1 MENLETIELFID
13 ENDFDEG
20 IDAISLVEFPAIEE
34 NFVSLSKQEVQLRT
48 IDEDKRLVI
57 GLALVPNKKIYR
69 RNGEHEYNI
78 VFGEE
83 TVRKA
88 GELYLKRLK
97 LHNATVEHQEAVKGV
112 YLAESWFVD
121 NPEMDKTNHYGLNP
135 VKGAWAV
142 GLRVEN
148 DQVWADIKDGKYL
161 GFSIEGF
168 FSEALSKETTE
179 AKTREEELLET
190 IIKALQ

>member
-1 MENLETIELFID
+1 MENLDTIELFID
-13 ENDFDEG
+13 EIDFSDG
-20 IDAISLVEFPAIEE
+20 VNAISLVEMPAIEE

-48 IDEDKRLVI
+48 MDEDKRLVI

-69 RNGEHEYNI
+69 RSGDYEYNI
-78 VFGEE
+78 VFSEE

-97 LHNATVEHQEAVKGV
+97 LHNATVGHQESVRGI

-121 NPEMDKTNHYGLNP
+121 NPEMDKANHYGLNA
-135 VKGAWAV
+135 VKGAWVVA
-142 GLRVEN
+142 LRIEN
-148 DQVWADIKDGKYL
+148 DSVWQAIKDGQYM

-168 FSEALSKETTE
+168 FSEALSKEIS
-179 AKTREEELLET
+179 KEEELMQVIL
-190 IIKALQ
+190 KAIS